1 MNLKSKNIIIT
12 GATGGIGRELV
23 QKLDSEEAN
32 LILISRSE
40 SELENLSKNLKSASE
55 YFVCDFSN
63 QKEVEILAKQ
73 IYKKYKNID
82 VLVNAAGIGIYKSLS
97 DETLDEWN
105 ISMNINVASH
115 FILVKGL
122 LRNLKKSKGS
132 LVLSIGSGAGVIP
145 MAGRS
150 LYCTSKFAVRGL
162 ILSLAEEFKKTSM
175 DFCLITLGSTLTS
188 FGPMSYQ
195 DKKNDMEKGRKA
207 YFTPEWV
214 AEKLVSIIK
223 DDDRRFEY
231 TLFPSHYASDWKN
244 G

>member
-1 MNLKSKNIIIT
+1 MNLKDKKIIIT
-12 GATGGIGRELV
+12 GATGGIGKELV
-23 QKLDSEEAN
+23 QKLDAEGAN
-32 LILISRSE
+32 LILVSRSE
-40 SELENLSKNLKSASE
+40 SELQTLSKNLKSSSE
-55 YFVCDFSN
+55 YFVCDFSD
-63 QKEVEILAKQ
+63 QKKVESLAKQ
-73 IYKKYKNID
+73 ISKKYKNID
-82 VLVNAAGIGIYKSLS
+82 VLVNAAGVGIYKPLI

-115 FILVKGL
+115 FILIKGL
-122 LRNLKKSKGS
+122 LKNLKKSKGS

-145 MAGRS
+145 MAERS

-162 ILSLAEEFKKTSM
+162 ILSLAEEFKKTSV

-195 DKKNDMEKGRKA
+195 EKKKDMEKGKKA
-207 YFTPEWV
+207 YFTPDWV
-214 AEKLVSIIK
+214 ADKLVSIIK
-223 DDDRRFEY
+223 DNDRRFEY

>member
-122 LRNLKKSKGS
+122 LKNLKKSKGS